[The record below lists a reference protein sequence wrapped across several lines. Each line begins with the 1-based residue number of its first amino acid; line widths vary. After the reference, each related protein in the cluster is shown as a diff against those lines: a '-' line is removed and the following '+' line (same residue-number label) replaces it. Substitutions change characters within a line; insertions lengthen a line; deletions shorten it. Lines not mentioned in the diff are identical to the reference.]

1 MKKVAV
7 VVFKGTN
14 CENETFH
21 ALEACGYESEYVW
34 SDKSISLMKYN
45 AVVLPGGF
53 SYGDYLRSGALARF
67 TPIMKSV
74 EKYVEGNHGTVIGI
88 CNGFQ
93 ILTEAGLLPGAF
105 MKNSSGKFVCKMVN
119 LKVESDILPFEYV
132 NLYVA
137 HGDGNYVIGEDEFK
151 KLKKENRILFTYKDN
166 PNGSFKDIAGV
177 INKNFNVFGMMPHPE
192 RSAFPFHKNRDGLK
206 VLKAIVES
214 EFKEGEEVG

>member
-1 MKKVAV
+1 MKKIAV
-7 VVFKGTN
+7 VVFEGTN

-21 ALEACGYESEYVW
+21 ALEACGYEANYVW
-34 SDKSISLMKYN
+34 FDSSSSLMEYD

-53 SYGDYLRSGALARF
+53 SYGDYLRPGALARF
-67 TPIMKSV
+67 TPAMKSV
-74 EKYVEGNHGTVIGI
+74 EKYVERNRGTVIGI

-119 LKVESDILPFEYV
+119 LKVESDVLPFESV

-137 HGDGNYVIGEDEFK
+137 HGDGNYVIGEDEFEE
-151 KLKKENRILFTYKDN
+151 LKKENRILFTYKDN

-177 INKNFNVFGMMPHPE
+177 INKNFNIFGMMPHPE
-192 RSAFPFHKNRDGLK
+192 RSAFSFHKNRDGLK
-206 VLKAIVES
+206 VFKALIGARGN
-214 EFKEGEEVG
+214 KDAG